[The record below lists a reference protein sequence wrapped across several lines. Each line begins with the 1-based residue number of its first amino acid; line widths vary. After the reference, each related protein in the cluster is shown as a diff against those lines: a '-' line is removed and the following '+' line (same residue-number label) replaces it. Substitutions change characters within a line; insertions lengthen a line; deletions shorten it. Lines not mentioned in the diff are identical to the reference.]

1 MTNSNE
7 SFQNSFD
14 QSVSEAPDW
23 QRENLDAF
31 IIRYF
36 GSAERAKEIAKY
48 YVIEEEPISMEF
60 DELYHDPYTYY
71 RFTHTYKI
79 RPKTPEELAH
89 DRAEEILEKN
99 TRKICI
105 VCKEPIDPDE
115 LVDSR
120 HGPYHNY
127 CTSGHP

>member
-48 YVIEEEPISMEF
+48 YVIE
-60 DELYHDPYTYY
+60 
-71 RFTHTYKI
+71 
-79 RPKTPEELAH
+79 
-89 DRAEEILEKN
+89 
-99 TRKICI
+99 
-105 VCKEPIDPDE
+105 
-115 LVDSR
+115 
-120 HGPYHNY
+120 
-127 CTSGHP
+127 